1 MATMA
6 HDAAR
11 EIGASGTLDDL
22 VQLEAARQ
30 RAEATQRERVA
41 AMKPAGCGTAH
52 FEELDRIWAETV
64 GPYEE
69 AMVLLQLRL
78 APDGG
83 HGALVHAGC
92 TVSLIANHIVRRDDL
107 ATFLRLVLALR
118 DAPDRAKAVA
128 LREIRELAARSH
140 PTWRPRA
147 ALAIGTWGPA
157 PLLAEIAER
166 LDAELEVAHAL
177 PPGRARGSED
187 HVKVIVALH
196 LVRRARDDR
205 RFIDRVHGAIE
216 ASPPAL
222 AALVAA
228 ELEHVSASRSRDD
241 ILAALR
247 RIM

>member
-1 MATMA
+1 MATIA

-11 EIGASGTLDDL
+11 EIGAAGTLDDL
-22 VQLEAARQ
+22 EKLEAARQ
-30 RAEATQRERVA
+30 RADATRQERIA

-69 AMVLLQLRL
+69 AMALIQFRL

-107 ATFLRLVLALR
+107 VTFLRLVLAVL
-118 DAPDRAKAVA
+118 DAPERVQAVA
-128 LREIRELAARSH
+128 LRELRELAARSH
-140 PTWRPRA
+140 PIWRPRA
-147 ALAIGTWGPA
+147 ALAIGTVAPP
-157 PLLAEIAER
+157 PLLEEITER
-166 LDAELEVAHAL
+166 LEAELEVAHAL
-177 PPGRARGSED
+177 PPGQARGSED

-196 LVRRARDDR
+196 LIRRGRDDR
-205 RFIDRVHGAIE
+205 RFIDRVHAAIA
-216 ASPPAL
+216 ASPPPL

-228 ELEHVSASRSRDD
+228 GLARAPASRSRDD

-247 RIM
+247 RII